1 MSLKLNAQVA
11 SAADTVFASIRE
23 TGKYAGTITRAEI
36 ILSKQN
42 TKGLGLSFKS
52 DDGATADYL
61 DLWYEGADGKELPSM
76 KQVMALLACLKLREP
91 TEGQI
96 TFEGWDKTAGS
107 RVKKTVNGY
116 PEMMGKKIG
125 FLLQQELGDHNG
137 KETDK
142 VVVFGVFQADTELTA
157 SEVLKQ
163 KTSPEQLEKMLASL
177 MLRPIRDTRKNKAH
191 GATSSHFSDGQP
203 VTAGG
208 DDMPW

>member
-23 TGKYAGTITRAEI
+23 TGKYVGTITRAEI
-36 ILSKQN
+36 ILSKKN

-91 TEGQI
+91 IEGQI
-96 TFEGWDKTAGS
+96 TFECWDKAAAAK
-107 RVKKTVNGY
+107 VKKTVNGY

-163 KTSPEQLEKMLASL
+163 KTSPEQLEKMLSSL
-177 MLRPIRDTRKNKAH
+177 MLRPIRDTRKNKAN

-203 VTAGG
+203 VTAGS
-208 DDMPW
+208 DDIPW